1 MNTSGTAHLSDPE
14 MLPVDRRPLYGLMAA
29 TGFAQTG
36 NILSLVVVPWLVY
49 QITGSGSQT
58 GLVGFAAAAPL
69 VLAGFFGGVFIDRI
83 GHARTALIAE
93 VFSGVFLALIPIL
106 HLTTGL
112 DVWAIAALVFVSN
125 LFSAPGMAA
134 RRSLVPDVA
143 ERAATT
149 LERANSLEQLMNRF
163 PQLLAPLVAGGLMAV
178 FHPASVMWLTVGL
191 VWLSA
196 LSIGMAVR
204 DAAPSLE
211 QPPGTYWSDLMVGFR
226 FVLQDRLMRV
236 LIMVLAF
243 TNLLEAPLSIVLP
256 IYADEILGGPVD
268 LGIMMAALGIG
279 LLIGVSMYALIGHQL
294 PRRWIFIG
302 GLCGIGATYFGIA
315 MLPGLWVAASILFL
329 TGIMAGPVNPML
341 STIYQERVPASMR
354 GRVFGLAGAIS
365 LSMMPF
371 GRLLGGMVIDWF
383 GLSTLLLMQAIG
395 FAAIGV
401 VLLLLPAL
409 RLLDAPHASAG
420 VASTSST
427 PLGDPQP
434 DTGLTN
440 R

>member
-1 MNTSGTAHLSDPE
+1 MNSANQLLSDNFDPDS
-14 MLPVDRRPLYGLMAA
+14 VDRRPLIGLLGA

-69 VLAGFFGGVFIDRI
+69 VLAGLFGGVFIDRI
-83 GHARTALIAE
+83 GHARTALISE
-93 VFSGVFLALIPIL
+93 VFSGIFLALIPIL
-106 HLTTGL
+106 HLSIGL

-143 ERAATT
+143 GRAGMT
-149 LERANSLEQLMNRF
+149 LERANSLEQVMNRL
-163 PQLLAPLVAGGLMAV
+163 PQLLAPLAAGGLMAV
-178 FHPASVMWLTVGL
+178 FHPANVMWLTVGL
-191 VWLSA
+191 VWMSA
-196 LSIGMAVR
+196 LSIAVAVR

-211 QPPGTYWSDLMVGFR
+211 QSPGSYWSDLAAGFR
-226 FVLQDRLMRV
+226 FVMQDRLMRV
-236 LIMVLAF
+236 LVLVLAF
-243 TNLLEAPLSIVLP
+243 SNLLEAPLSIVMP
-256 IYADEILGGPVD
+256 IYAEEVLSGPVD
-268 LGIMMAALGIG
+268 LGIVMAALGIG
-279 LLIGVSMYALIGHQL
+279 LLIGVSLYAIIGHRF

-302 GLCGIGATYFGIA
+302 GLCGIGLSYWGLA
-315 MLPGLWVAASILFL
+315 MLPGLWLAVTILFL
-329 TGIMAGPVNPML
+329 LGILAGPVNPML
-341 STIYQERVPASMR
+341 STIYQERVPANMR

-383 GLSTLLLMQAIG
+383 GLSTLLLVQAIG

-401 VLLLLPAL
+401 ALLLLPDL
-409 RLLDAPHASAG
+409 KLLDAGKPVIQAQIVDAG
-420 VASTSST
+420 
-427 PLGDPQP
+427 PLKDAQP
-434 DTGLTN
+434 DPGLTN